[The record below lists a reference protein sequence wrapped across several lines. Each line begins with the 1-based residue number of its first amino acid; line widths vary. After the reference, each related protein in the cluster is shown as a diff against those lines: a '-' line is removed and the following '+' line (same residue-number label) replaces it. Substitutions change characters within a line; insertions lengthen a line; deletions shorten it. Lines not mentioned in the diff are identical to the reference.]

1 MDIISAVE
9 AVRLHK
15 KEIIASI
22 DMSTALPEIAA
33 IRKRKERCWNK
44 YDAIH
49 ERIESFH
56 LISGVYHSTGAVQN
70 NGSYKTRQELL
81 DESADLIKAIRD
93 DIDLLHDALE
103 LVEDAVEEIPDY
115 DTRELIKNKYI
126 YGHSAEDIDKLFDE
140 SSPGYA
146 RRLEQN
152 YFRSLKDKAD
162 KESV

>member
-15 KEIIASI
+15 KEIIANI

-33 IRKRKERCWNK
+33 LRKRKERCWNK
-44 YDAIH
+44 YDAIN
-49 ERIESFH
+49 EKIDSYH
-56 LISGVYHSTGAVQN
+56 LVSGVYHSTGAVQN
-70 NGSYKTRQELL
+70 NGSYTTRQELL
-81 DESADLIKAIRD
+81 DESADLIKAIRE

-103 LVEDAVEEIPDY
+103 LVEDAVEAIPDY

-126 YGHSAEDIDKLFDE
+126 YGHSDTDIEKMFDE
-140 SSPGYA
+140 SPAGYA
-146 RRLEQN
+146 QKLEQN

-162 KESV
+162 